1 MKILIL
7 GKNGQVGQALQRVL
21 PAYGEVIAIGSGI
34 EGSWCG
40 DLTQAEALRATI
52 RELAPHVIVNAGA
65 YTAVDKAE
73 SEAEL
78 AMKINGLAPKILA
91 EEAKRLN
98 ALLIHYSTD
107 YVFDGLANHPLKE
120 TDIPNPQN
128 VYGRTKLFGEQAI
141 QETYHNYL
149 IFRTCWVYADQGNNF
164 IRTMLRLARERDTL
178 NVIDDQI
185 GSPTSANLIAN
196 ITGKA
201 IQHWQ
206 QHPDFSGIYHLSAR
220 GQTSWC
226 AYARFIL
233 TCAANDKTL
242 LKVNAEQINAIPSE
256 AYPTPA
262 KRPKFSLLDNAKLE
276 KTLDVVMPDWH
287 DEVAQACSN
296 ILHQTNIQHQT

>member
-1 MKILIL
+1 MRILIL
-7 GKNGQVGQALQRVL
+7 GKNGQVGRALQRVL

-34 EGSWCG
+34 EGSLCG
-40 DLTQAEALRATI
+40 DLTQVEALRATI
-52 RELAPHVIVNAGA
+52 RELAPHIIVNAGA

-73 SEAEL
+73 NEPEL
-78 AMKINGLAPKILA
+78 AMKINGLAPKVLA
-91 EEAKRLN
+91 EEAKLLN

-107 YVFDGLANHPLKE
+107 YVFDGLANHPLQE
-120 TDIPNPQN
+120 MDTPSPQN
-128 VYGRTKLFGEQAI
+128 TYGHTKLVGERAI

-149 IFRTCWVYADQGNNF
+149 IFRTCWVYADQGSNF
-164 IRTMLRLARERDTL
+164 IRTMLRLAHERDTL

-185 GSPTSANLIAN
+185 GSPTSANLIAR

-206 QHPDFSGIYHLSAR
+206 QKRDFSGIYHLSAR

-233 TCAANDKTL
+233 TCAANENTP
-242 LKVNAEQINAIPSE
+242 LKVNAEQVNAIPSE

-262 KRPKFSLLDNAKLE
+262 KRPKYSLLDSTKLE
-276 KTLDVVMPDWH
+276 TDLGIILPDWH
-287 DEVAQACSN
+287 DEVKQACIN
-296 ILHQTNIQHQT
+296 ILRQA